1 MDGGFAMSALV
12 IFVAGDPA
20 ASSSMGVSEKTAPFE
35 RHLAESGTFSGS
47 AAAASAE
54 KVELGV
60 SERS

>member
-1 MDGGFAMSALV
+1 MSALV

-20 ASSSMGVSEKTAPFE
+20 ASSSMGVGEKSEPFE
-35 RHLAESGTFSGS
+35 RHLAESGTCSGS

-54 KVELGV
+54 MVDLGV